1 VARSENLGGQVASLG
16 DGGCVSAVVCEDLF
30 EHVARLPGVVGNAK
44 LIPVRQAAVVVNYE
58 LRLTD
63 VKTTN
68 GRRTIDVNDDVVRAL
83 EVWRRKQA
91 EERLL
96 LGAG

>member
-1 VARSENLGGQVASLG
+1 
-16 DGGCVSAVVCEDLF
+16 
-30 EHVARLPGVVGNAK
+30 
-44 LIPVRQAAVVVNYE
+44 VVVNYE